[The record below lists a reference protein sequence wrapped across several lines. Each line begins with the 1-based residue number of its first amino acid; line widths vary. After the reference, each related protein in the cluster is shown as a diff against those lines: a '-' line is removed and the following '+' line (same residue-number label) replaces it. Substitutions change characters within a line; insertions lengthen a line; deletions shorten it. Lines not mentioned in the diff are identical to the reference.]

1 MKGGGVKNT
10 KAKAFEAV
18 ASPRKRHNS
27 RMEKILK
34 VDVHTPAP
42 PAHFDQRQIDK
53 WNDIVKK
60 FVEAG
65 IWQSLDA
72 DGLQTYVEN
81 WCIMEDLM
89 QLIKE
94 QGPIIW
100 IETPQG
106 KKPIR
111 NPAHIAYEKAFAI
124 CKPFMEQFGMT
135 PRARQSII
143 VQPKSDKP
151 DPLDG
156 L

>member
-1 MKGGGVKNT
+1 MKGGGIKNT
-10 KAKAFEAV
+10 KAKALESV
-18 ASPRKRHNS
+18 KDRRPRHDS

-34 VDVHTPAP
+34 VDVHTPPP

-65 IWQSLDA
+65 IWQSLDT

-81 WCIMEDLM
+81 WCIMQDLM
-89 QLIKE
+89 AIVQK
-94 QGPIIW
+94 QGAVIMVK
-100 IETPQG
+100 TTGG

-143 VQPKSDKP
+143 VKPKDDTP

>member
-18 ASPRKRHNS
+18 ASPRRRHNS

-42 PAHFDQRQIDK
+42 PPHFDQRQIDK
-53 WNDIVKK
+53 WNEIVKK

-81 WCIMEDLM
+81 WCIMEGLM
-89 QLIKE
+89 AVIRKE
-94 QGPIIW
+94 GVIIT
-100 IETPQG
+100 IETTTGP
-106 KKPIR
+106 KPIR
-111 NPAHIAYEKAFAI
+111 HPAHIAYEKAFAI